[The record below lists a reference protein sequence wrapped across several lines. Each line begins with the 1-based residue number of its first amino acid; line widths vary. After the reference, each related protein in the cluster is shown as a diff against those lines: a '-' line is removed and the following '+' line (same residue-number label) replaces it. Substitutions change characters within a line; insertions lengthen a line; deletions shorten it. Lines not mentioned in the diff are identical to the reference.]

1 MDYDKTISQ
10 GLNGAIWA
18 VIALDSGNYG
28 TDDIRKQYINYI
40 LERELDNGGWA
51 LSEKETN
58 AEADITSMALVAL
71 SNYMVAEGVSG
82 AIERGVDKLSKM
94 QNENSGFSGYNV
106 DASESTAQVLVA
118 LSTLSISHNDERFVK
133 NGNTLIDNLMSFYKE
148 NKGFAHI
155 QNADETNFMA
165 TEQCFYA
172 LVAVQRFA
180 NGKNNL
186 FDMKDA
192 IKLTDTTTA
201 GLPSKNPDITKREIK
216 YPDRTF
222 KDIRGHKNQTAI
234 EELAIRSI
242 INGMSDSEFCPD
254 NTMTR
259 AEFATIVINALG
271 VPIKNVDKFADV
283 TSSEW
288 FYNYVGT
295 AYSYGIVSGVS
306 ENEFNPNG
314 TITREEAA
322 AMVARASKL
331 CGMNAEMEATSIKN
345 ILAEF
350 IDYMNVSE
358 WTTGSVAFCYEQN
371 ILDRSEIEINPKQA
385 ITRAEIAQMI
395 YNMLG
400 KAELL

>member
-1 MDYDKTISQ
+1 
-10 GLNGAIWA
+10 
-18 VIALDSGNYG
+18 
-28 TDDIRKQYINYI
+28 
-40 LERELDNGGWA
+40 
-51 LSEKETN
+51 
-58 AEADITSMALVAL
+58 
-71 SNYMVAEGVSG
+71 
-82 AIERGVDKLSKM
+82 
-94 QNENSGFSGYNV
+94 
-106 DASESTAQVLVA
+106 
-118 LSTLSISHNDERFVK
+118 
-133 NGNTLIDNLMSFYKE
+133 MSFYKE

-192 IKLTDTTTA
+192 IKLTDTTTV

-314 TITREEAA
+314 TITHEEAA

-331 CGMNAEMEATSIKN
+331 CGMNTEMEATSIKN

-358 WTTGSVAFCYEQN
+358 WATGSVAFCYEQN